1 MNVGKQFEQ
10 DFSKSVP
17 DSVLIYRLP
26 DAAQSFGG
34 GNLRFSR
41 KNPFDYIMYDGST
54 LFALEL
60 KTVKGKSISFER
72 MKEDSGDIHYHQIV
86 GLNEWNKYRGTI
98 CGFVVNFR
106 DLERT
111 VFIPIHK
118 FNELVE
124 NTTKK
129 SLNINDLVGN
139 VIEIGTEKVRTRYR
153 YDIEKFINDA
163 ASPPW
168 EG

>member
-1 MNVGKQFEQ
+1 MNVGKIFEQ

-17 DSVLIYRLP
+17 ADVLVYRLP

-41 KNPFDYIMYDGST
+41 KNPFDYILFNQPT

-72 MKEDSGDIHYHQIV
+72 SKEDNGDIHYHQIV

-98 CGFVVNFR
+98 CGFIIMFR

-111 VFIPIHK
+111 VFLPIAT
-118 FNELVE
+118 FNELMG
-124 NTTKK
+124 NITKK
-129 SLNINDLVGN
+129 SLNINDLDGH

-153 YDIEKFINDA
+153 FDIDKFLKDA
-163 ASPPW
+163 AQPPW